1 MVAKGGP
8 IQESVETNDQ
18 NMMTLVSVELAFN
31 WGYIKNGL
39 RIVLTGEELSPHGI
53 DDDGRDSFGNHFA
66 CYPLTGTT
74 GITVYAHL

>member
-31 WGYIKNGL
+31 WEYIKTGSGL
-39 RIVLTGEELSPHGI
+39 S
-53 DDDGRDSFGNHFA
+53 
-66 CYPLTGTT
+66 
-74 GITVYAHL
+74 